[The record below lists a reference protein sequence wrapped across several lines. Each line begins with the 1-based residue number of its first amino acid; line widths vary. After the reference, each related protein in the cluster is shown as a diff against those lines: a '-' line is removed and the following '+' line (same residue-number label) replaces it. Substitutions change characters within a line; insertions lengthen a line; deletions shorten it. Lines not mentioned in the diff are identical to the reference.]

1 VVGHLLPAR
10 ELSVLPARKVRAP
23 DPLQQH
29 PAYAGRQTSRLVK
42 VKRVRPKGRWV
53 IGIDQ
58 SYGGFAM
65 AMRQPDSGVLYVMKM
80 KPPSKKIGV
89 DRLIDIGA
97 WMTATID
104 TLVPRDAVAH
114 VCMEGYAQGSKF
126 GREIAGELGGEVKS
140 TLRRMFAVPVC
151 YPTIVPPTKLKK
163 FTTDNGAA
171 KKDQM
176 MLAVYRKWGYEAPD
190 NDEADAYALC
200 RLAGAIVGA
209 EPSLLAYEEAVV
221 ANLEVH
227 TEWQERP
234 SSTQKQRTNS
244 RTTQPKG

>member
-1 VVGHLLPAR
+1 
-10 ELSVLPARKVRAP
+10 
-23 DPLQQH
+23 
-29 PAYAGRQTSRLVK
+29 
-42 VKRVRPKGRWV
+42 
-53 IGIDQ
+53 
-58 SYGGFAM
+58 
-65 AMRQPDSGVLYVMKM
+65 
-80 KPPSKKIGV
+80 
-89 DRLIDIGA
+89 
-97 WMTATID
+97 
-104 TLVPRDAVAH
+104 VAH